1 MDAALTP
8 LALVERL
15 GRHGEVLE
23 RWRLPVPTGASVSI
37 GRDLHAD
44 VLLLDDPHVALHHAQ
59 LQRDADGT
67 LQIADAGSLNGV
79 IDDPSGRRAASW
91 PIAAQRVLRIGGSRL
106 RIHDGRALQEPERPL
121 PQPVARAGL
130 RAFGWLLLAMGSS
143 LLADWLEQVGEVRSS
158 ALLTALLAGTLLL
171 LAWSFAWSLVTR
183 LFGGELRFLRHLRV
197 IAIGSLLASLLMAAV
212 QYLSYGLLVEPLLRY
227 AYVGYWLLFAAICY
241 SHLRVLGDGHR
252 RLKATVML
260 GMAVVAIGLQ
270 SLALWQPRGGEDRSL
285 RYVRSVV
292 VPAFRLRPLQDADTF
307 FTRAAALQAELD
319 AARAEDARNDDDG
332 ADAP

>member
-1 MDAALTP
+1 MDAALAP

-23 RWRLPVPTGASVSI
+23 RWRLPVPAGGSVCI

-44 VLLLDDPHVALHHAQ
+44 VLLLDDPHVALLHAH
-59 LQRDADGT
+59 LQRDADGA

-79 IDDPSGRRAASW
+79 IDDASGRRAALW
-91 PIAAQRVLRIGGSRL
+91 PIAAQRVFRIGGSRL
-106 RIHDGRALQEPERPL
+106 RIHDGRALQEPERAL

-212 QYLSYGLLVEPLLRY
+212 QYLGYGLLLEPLARY

-241 SHLRVLGDGHR
+241 AHLRVLGDGHR
-252 RLKATVML
+252 RLKAAVML
-260 GMAVVAIGLQ
+260 GMALVAIGLQ

-292 VPAFRLRPLQDADTF
+292 VPAFRLRPLQDVDTF
-307 FTRAAALQAELD
+307 FTRAAALQADLD
-319 AARAEDARNDDDG
+319 AARADDARDDAD